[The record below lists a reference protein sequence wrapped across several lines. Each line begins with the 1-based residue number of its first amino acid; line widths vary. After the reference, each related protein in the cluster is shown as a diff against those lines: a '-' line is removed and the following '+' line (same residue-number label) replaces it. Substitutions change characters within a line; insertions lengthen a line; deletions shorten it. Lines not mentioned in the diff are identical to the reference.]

1 MKTFIEFINE
11 DNLTEVIVH
20 KDGKWIVMT
29 KDKSRVLG
37 AHDNKEDADAQL
49 AAIEIAKHAK

>member
-37 AHDNKEDADAQL
+37 THDNKEDADAQL

>member
-20 KDGKWIVMT
+20 KDDKWIVMT

-37 AHDNKEDADAQL
+37 THDNKEDADAQL